1 MVAKKN
7 KTKWIIKTSGE
18 VSYEVNEGEKVA
30 MGRLLARVKP
40 KVVESFNLAQFF
52 GKLGTEKLEQLNQNF
67 KNTWVNSGDLLC
79 LTGGLFPKKIC
90 FPMSGNFLEIDEF
103 GNLKIERIEE
113 EEKEIKAPV
122 KSKVSKIEPEK
133 IVLDFEAIE
142 VSGEGIVEGKAWGS
156 GEIKIINDIRE
167 LKSSLKGEVLFSH
180 NVDRPFLLKAEVV
193 GVTAIVTDVEVE
205 LEEVSLGLP
214 MLKLTKEAWGEVMKY
229 KGKQAS
235 VLVNSR
241 VGRLLIVLE

>member
-1 MVAKKN
+1 MVVKKN
-7 KTKWIIKTSGE
+7 KTKWIIKTIGE
-18 VSYEVNEGEKVA
+18 VSHEVSEGEKVTV
-30 MGRLLARVKP
+30 GKLLAWVKP
-40 KVVESFNLAQFF
+40 KVVESFSLAQFF
-52 GKLGTEKLEQLNQNF
+52 GKLSTEKLEQLNQNF
-67 KNTWVNSGDLLC
+67 KNSWVNSGDLLC

-103 GNLKIERIEE
+103 GNLKIERVED

-142 VSGEGIVEGKAWGS
+142 VSGEGIIEGKAWGN
-156 GEIKIINDIRE
+156 GEIKIIDDIRE

-180 NVDRPFLLKAEVV
+180 NIDRPFLLKAEVV
-193 GVTAIVTDVEVE
+193 GVTAIVTDTEVKSGE
-205 LEEVSLGLP
+205 IDLGLP
-214 MLKLTKEAWGEVMKY
+214 MLKLTKETWKEVMRY